1 MWINVNKCEKCE
13 FWLVLRDEISSS
25 GMNLYEDGWEWRFGD
40 VWGYDEVDDVVER
53 WGEVCVSI
61 FG

>member
-25 GMNLYEDGWEWRFGD
+25 GMNLYGDGWEWRFGD
-40 VWGYDEVDDVVER
+40 VWGYDEVDDVVGR

>member
-1 MWINVNKCEKCE
+1 MEFVNKCEKCE

-40 VWGYDEVDDVVER
+40 VWGYDEVDDVVGR

>member
-13 FWLVLRDEISSS
+13 FRLVLRDEISSS